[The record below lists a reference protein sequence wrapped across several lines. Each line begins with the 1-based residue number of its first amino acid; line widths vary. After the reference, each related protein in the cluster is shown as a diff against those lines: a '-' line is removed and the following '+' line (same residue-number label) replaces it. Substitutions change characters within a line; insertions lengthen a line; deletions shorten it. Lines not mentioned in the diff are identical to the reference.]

1 MILTVTPN
9 PSIDRTVVLPGT
21 LRRGA
26 VHRADA
32 VLFQPGGKG
41 VNISR
46 ACVAAGVPT
55 VAVLPVAADDTFV
68 TELEQL
74 GVEVRPVPPSGAMRI
89 NLTITEPD
97 GTTTKINTSGARADR
112 DDLAQLADTV
122 LAAAAAVRPAWVV
135 LAGSSPPAPPSVGTP
150 GSEPGCTPTGTGSRS
165 TPATSR

>member
-9 PSIDRTVVLPGT
+9 PSIDRTAVLPAT

-46 ACVAAGVPT
+46 TCLAAGEPS
-55 VAVLPVAADDTFV
+55 VAVLPVLPDDAFV
-68 TELEQL
+68 RELEQL
-74 GVEVRPVPPSGAMRI
+74 GVTVRPALPTGPMRI

-97 GTTTKINTSGARADR
+97 GTTTKINTAGADVDAAHLA
-112 DDLAQLADTV
+112 DLARIALE
-122 LAAAAAVRPAWVV
+122 AAA
-135 LAGSSPPAPPSVGTP
+135 
-150 GSEPGCTPTGTGSRS
+150 E
-165 TPATSR
+165 